1 MNADYPEEV
10 VYVCK
15 VAAEWRA
22 TFGKDVVV
30 DLVRKGSTVS
40 KVIINYHFILLYL
53 YHKDVYTVQC
63 ICSYFFT
70 ISSLYFFVP
79 FATISISLKIQ
90 HIDIVSV
97 IVCNESVGIAK
108 IKQTYAKKNHYRLI
122 YIIFTKLTAH
132 Y

>member
-40 KVIINYHFILLYL
+40 RVIINYHFILLYL

-63 ICSYFFT
+63 LLSYFLQLAVYIF
-70 ISSLYFFVP
+70 SFLSQP
-79 FATISISLKIQ
+79 FPY
-90 HIDIVSV
+90 H
-97 IVCNESVGIAK
+97 
-108 IKQTYAKKNHYRLI
+108 
-122 YIIFTKLTAH
+122 
-132 Y
+132 